1 MAMLSVNDV
10 TKSFGGIKAVDAC
23 SIAVE
28 RGSITGLIGPNGS
41 GKTTL
46 FNMITGFYKADSGT
60 ILLNEKPIQR
70 LKPSKIYHR
79 GVGRTFQITRLFW
92 KMTVLENM
100 IVPVRELGWRT
111 LLSQGVKK
119 HEEEKAMELLEM
131 VGLGRFRDD
140 EVRKLSF
147 GQQKLIE
154 LAAVLMSDPDMILLD
169 EPAGGV
175 NPVMIEKMMELVE
188 DLNDKGKTF
197 LLVEHNM
204 RLVMELCQHI
214 IVLDHGQKIAEG
226 VPSEIQNNPLVL
238 EAYLGSTQNA
248 NVVA

>member
-1 MAMLSVNDV
+1 MLLTQNI
-10 TKSFGGIKAVDAC
+10 TKSFGGIKAVDTC
-23 SIAVE
+23 SIKVE
-28 RGSITGLIGPNGS
+28 RGLITGLIGPNGS

-46 FNMITGFYKADSGT
+46 FNMITGLYRPDAGQINLKGD
-60 ILLNEKPIQR
+60 PIQG
-70 LKPSKIYHR
+70 LKPSQIYHR

-100 IVPVRELGWRT
+100 IVPVREIGWRT
-111 LLSQGVKK
+111 LLSRGVKK
-119 HEEEKAMELLEM
+119 YEEEKAMELLEWI
-131 VGLGRFRDD
+131 GLSKYRDE

-154 LAAVLMSDPDMILLD
+154 FASVLMSDPDLILLD

-175 NPVMIEKMMELVE
+175 NPVMIEKMMDMVD
-188 DLNDKGKTF
+188 DLNSKGKTF

-226 VPSEIQNNPLVL
+226 VPTEIQNNPLVL
-238 EAYLGSTQNA
+238 EAYLGNTQNA
-248 NVVA
+248 NARA

>member
-1 MAMLSVNDV
+1 MLVTENI
-10 TKSFGGIKAVDAC
+10 TKSFGGIRAVDDC
-23 SIAVE
+23 SIQV
-28 RGSITGLIGPNGS
+28 RKGSITGLIGPNGS

-46 FNMITGFYKADSGT
+46 FNIITGFYRPDSGSVR
-60 ILLNEKPIQR
+60 LNQQPIEG
-70 LKPSKIYHR
+70 LKPSRICHR

-92 KMTVLENM
+92 QMTVLENL
-100 IVPVRELGWRT
+100 IVPVRQVGWKT

-119 HEEEKAMELLEM
+119 HEEARAMELLDWI
-131 VGLGRFRDD
+131 GLSRFRDE

-147 GQQKLIE
+147 GQQKLVE
-154 LAAVLMSDPDMILLD
+154 LAAVLMSDPDIILLD

-175 NPVMIEKMMELVE
+175 NPVMIEKMMEMVD
-188 DLNDKGKTF
+188 DLNQRGTTF

-226 VPSEIQNNPLVL
+226 LPADIQQNPLVL

-248 NVVA
+248 NARA

>member
-1 MAMLSVNDV
+1 MMLQVKNM
-10 TKSFGGIKAVDAC
+10 TKSFGGISAVDNC
-23 SIAVE
+23 SIEVKK
-28 RGSITGLIGPNGS
+28 GTITGLIGPNGS

-46 FNMITGFYKADSGT
+46 FNIITGFYRPDSGT
-60 ILLNEKPIQR
+60 IRFNDEPIHN
-70 LKPSKIYHR
+70 LKPSRICHR
-79 GVGRTFQITRLFW
+79 GIGRTFQITRLFW

-100 IVPVRELGWRT
+100 IVPVKQFGWRA

-119 HEEEKAMELLEM
+119 NEEERAMELLEW
-131 VGLGRFRDD
+131 VGLTKFRDE
-140 EVRKLSF
+140 EVGKLSF

-154 LAAVLMSDPDMILLD
+154 FIAVLMSDPDLILLD

-175 NPVMIEKMMELVE
+175 NPVMIEKMMDMVE
-188 DLNDKGKTF
+188 DLNKQGKTL

-226 VPSEIQNNPLVL
+226 IPAEIQQNPLVL
-238 EAYLGSTQNA
+238 EAYLGST
-248 NVVA
+248 